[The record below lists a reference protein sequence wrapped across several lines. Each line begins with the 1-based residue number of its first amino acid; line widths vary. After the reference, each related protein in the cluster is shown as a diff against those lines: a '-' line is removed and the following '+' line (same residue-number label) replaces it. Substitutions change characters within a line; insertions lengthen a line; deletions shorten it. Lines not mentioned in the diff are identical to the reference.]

1 MPRNA
6 RGCGVFRVGERCFS
20 LGSILAAAAGPAHKR
35 PYGKY
40 GLYGAALAAEMAGDA
55 RAARRYYGRLMQVA
69 GKGEPRAELQL
80 ARIYLEQ

>member
-1 MPRNA
+1 M
-6 RGCGVFRVGERCFS
+6 E
-20 LGSILAAAAGPAHKR
+20 LKR
-35 PYGKY
+35 PAEALKEYEHSQQREPDRFR

-80 ARIYLEQ
+80 AQIYLSQ